1 MARLTKQDWL
11 KKGLQVLSTKGYNSL
26 RLEYLCEQLSVTRGS
41 FYHHFEEMNDYV
53 DKLMEH
59 WEAGSNAIM
68 DSVAK
73 TDVLPLERLNLLQN
87 KVFDISA
94 KEEVVIRAWATFNP
108 TVTKYIRRIDRKR
121 IDFITDLYIE
131 EGIPEHAA
139 DATARI
145 EYAMYIGVQNL
156 HFNGSKKET
165 QNLYQDFEYVL
176 IKYGKEK
183 VGRPKS

>member
-1 MARLTKQDWL
+1 M
-11 KKGLQVLSTKGYNSL
+11 KGLQVLSTKGYGSL

-41 FYHHFEEMNDYV
+41 FYHHFEDMNEYV

-59 WEAGSNAIM
+59 WEAGLNAIM
-68 DSVAK
+68 DNVAK
-73 TDVLPLERLNLLQN
+73 TDVAPLERLNLLQN

-121 IDFITDLYIE
+121 IDFITELYIE
-131 EGIPEHAA
+131 EGFSEHSA
-139 DATARI
+139 DTTARI

-156 HFNGSKKET
+156 HFNGSKRET
-165 QNLYQDFEYVL
+165 KNLYQDFEYVL
-176 IKYGKEK
+176 IKYGKHLI
-183 VGRPKS
+183 GHPQS